1 MGGFGGYKEPGFC
14 ESGQLKIGAKT
25 EVEIAKRTVISG
37 PGYLGSR
44 NFHKP
49 KRGCF
54 SEHKVLCAFN
64 LEHLVLYIF
73 LFVLLVYQI
82 CVQQLGSNRKV
93 LKIDTSLHSKS
104 LPTLGGFMT
113 DASKTCLPQSCL
125 EAQVRASII
134 SLSFKLIFSG
144 DGP

>member
-1 MGGFGGYKEPGFC
+1 MGDLGGCKEPGLC
-14 ESGQLKIGAKT
+14 ESGQLKVGAKT
-25 EVEIAKRTVISG
+25 EVEAAKRTVVSG
-37 PGYLGSR
+37 PGHLGSR

-54 SEHKVLCAFN
+54 SEHKVLCAIN
-64 LEHLVLYIF
+64 LEHLVLCVF

-82 CVQQLGSNRKV
+82 CVQQLRSNKKV
-93 LKIDTSLHSKS
+93 LKIDTSLQS

-113 DASKTCLPQSCL
+113 DAAKTCLLQPCL

-134 SLSFKLIFSG
+134 SL
-144 DGP
+144 